1 MTPKRIVT
9 IALLLFVAGS
19 VVFLVMKGTATAPEA
34 ALEANPAPG
43 APPASA
49 SGQPAEPRKLV
60 ATYFHGNK
68 RCNTCRTI
76 QAQVK
81 EALEGGF
88 PDALMSGALELRE
101 VNLDLP
107 GNDHYATDYAL
118 TGSSLVLTDVQG
130 GKQTRFKVLQDV
142 WTLWADQPAFVA
154 YVQRETRA
162 WLEPAR

>member
-19 VVFLVMKGTATAPEA
+19 IGFLVLKE
-34 ALEANPAPG
+34 APG
-43 APPASA
+43 APAPAAVSTEAPTPGA
-49 SGQPAEPRKLV
+49 STEPPRLV

-101 VNLDLP
+101 VNLDEP

-118 TGSSLVLTDVQG
+118 TGSSLVLSEQQG
-130 GKQTRFKVLQDV
+130 GKQIRYKTLQDV
-142 WTLWADQPAFVA
+142 WTLWADEPAFVA

-162 WLEPAR
+162 WLESPR

>member
-9 IALLLFVAGS
+9 AALLLFVAGS
-19 VVFLVMKGTATAPEA
+19 VLFLLKKETAAPAAPAVAPSVPRAATAPETPETP
-34 ALEANPAPG
+34 EA
-43 APPASA
+43 
-49 SGQPAEPRKLV
+49 PRLV

-68 RCNTCRTI
+68 RCTTCRTI

-118 TGSSLVLTDVQG
+118 TGASLVLSEQQG
-130 GKQTRFKVLQDV
+130 GKQIRYKTLQDV
-142 WTLWADQPAFVA
+142 WTLWADKPAFVA

-162 WLEPAR
+162 WLESPR